1 MDGDPGNLRE
11 SFLHVVFKSRQD
23 IMNAG
28 NGEVI
33 FHDAVA
39 GDQDVV
45 FDLADANIMTVD
57 ELVVGRGHVIEK
69 GFDGHFKL
77 AHFAGTSVGCGD
89 MTAEGLDVDID
100 VYVAIAQGADAVFE
114 LGGAAVGFAERKIL
128 IHLEMELDKHMV
140 VLL

>member
-28 NGEVI
+28 NGEFT
-33 FHDAVA
+33 FHNAMA

-45 FDLADANIMTVD
+45 FDLADANIVTVD
-57 ELVVGRGHVIEK
+57 ELIVGGGHVIEK

-100 VYVAIAQGADAVFE
+100 VHIAIAQGADAVFKIS
-114 LGGAAVGFAERKIL
+114 GPAVGFAEGKIL
-128 IHLEMELDKHMV
+128 IHFEMELDKHMV